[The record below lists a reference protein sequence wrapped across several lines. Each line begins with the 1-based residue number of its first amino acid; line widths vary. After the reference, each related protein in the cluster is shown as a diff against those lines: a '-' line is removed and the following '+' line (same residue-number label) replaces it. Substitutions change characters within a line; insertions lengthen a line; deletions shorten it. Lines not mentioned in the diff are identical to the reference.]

1 MLFREDNTY
10 KDLCEKSFEQ
20 WLDDMEKH
28 DDLAVRGGDV
38 SGVTD
43 MWGMFEG
50 CVGLVDVSALSG
62 WDVSGVT
69 DMREM
74 FRGRDTLTRVQH

>member
-28 DDLAVRGGDV
+28 DDLAVRGGV
-38 SGVTD
+38 NLTRRY
-43 MWGMFEG
+43 
-50 CVGLVDVSALSG
+50 VDSLKSEILRLKEKDALKNEYLKKLSG
-62 WDVSGVT
+62 
-69 DMREM
+69 RK
-74 FRGRDTLTRVQH
+74 